1 MKLKTLIIALVS
13 IPALNSAASSGHGAI
28 ARPAKQTVEA
38 AKTADKL
45 ILVISQSH
53 AGMAN
58 GLLENRH
65 TARFLDTHFVVEQ
78 QTNTN
83 GQDLYLVY
91 NQQRELIHRVANE
104 PYPYELAVKIK
115 RALNPGMQYYTLLE
129 RFDGGER
136 SEILLEKLII
146 GASDA
151 GDRENAPRLMQ
162 AYLDIQASPL
172 APAAIRLIAKHTGNS
187 NDPGFAA
194 LLTDMATADDVLGAG
209 KTAEKLA
216 SIIFDEAFAPYVDR
230 KNVDLKA
237 LTEKTKSTYPNDEL
251 TYLIDGMAIRL
262 MEMREDWD
270 GLKLAVP
277 AYLNTHGVQLSKAM
291 RDYYSWLIEAR

>member
-1 MKLKTLIIALVS
+1 
-13 IPALNSAASSGHGAI
+13 
-28 ARPAKQTVEA
+28 
-38 AKTADKL
+38 
-45 ILVISQSH
+45 
-53 AGMAN
+53 
-58 GLLENRH
+58 
-65 TARFLDTHFVVEQ
+65 
-78 QTNTN
+78 
-83 GQDLYLVY
+83 
-91 NQQRELIHRVANE
+91 
-104 PYPYELAVKIK
+104 
-115 RALNPGMQYYTLLE
+115 MQYYTLLE

-172 APAAIRLIAKHTGNS
+172 APAAIRLIAKHTGTS

-216 SIIFDEAFAPYVDR
+216 SIIFDEAFAPYANH

-262 MEMREDWD
+262 MEMRED
-270 GLKLAVP
+270 
-277 AYLNTHGVQLSKAM
+277 
-291 RDYYSWLIEAR
+291 